1 VADQHDS
8 IDLRTLEQ
16 VQHLLATTTFASIDD
31 VAGRTADLSQVGNRP
46 DPAPRSRTADAGA
59 TLVDSAGAAP
69 LPRRR

>member
-1 VADQHDS
+1 VAELHDS

-31 VAGRTADLSQVGNRP
+31 LAGRIASTPADRSSTRTP
-46 DPAPRSRTADAGA
+46 DRGSG
-59 TLVDSAGAAP
+59 LVDSGGAAP

>member
-1 VADQHDS
+1 MAELHDS

-31 VAGRTADLSQVGNRP
+31 LAGRIDRTPADRSATRTP
-46 DPAPRSRTADAGA
+46 DRGSS
-59 TLVDSAGAAP
+59 LVDSAGAAP